1 MAFHKA
7 LKDLNLLDRFLFAE
21 AMEDPVIMQTILEII
36 LGKDILLK
44 YPPQAEKEK
53 RSSPLFRFIRMDV
66 WAMDMED
73 TVYDAEVQKE
83 DTKNLPRRSRLYQSM
98 IAPFDLFGKD
108 LYRYTFRMRCD
119 EDPGIA
125 LDDGAARIF
134 LNTRGK
140 DPSGVSEE
148 LIELLRYIEHT
159 TEEVSSSCRS
169 GKIRELQCRIAMIK
183 SSEEIGVKYMQEWE
197 EKVIE
202 QRRAREEGV
211 AEGRVEGAEHKLF
224 VQIYKKLSKGCSL
237 SATADSLEEEIP
249 DIQDMYDFLKP
260 RKTQTVEESWK
271 DWLASGGRQS
281 LASPGSRVTT
291 P

>member
-83 DTKNLPRRSRLYQSM
+83 DTKNLPKRSRLYQSM